1 MNEQRQ
7 EPKLSHRILGAAM
20 NPLQASH
27 GEPHV
32 FSMNEQKVKIDKAL
46 LTLFA
51 LHSSS

>member
-7 EPKLSHRILGAAM
+7 EPKFSHKILGAAM

-32 FSMNEQKVKIDKAL
+32 YLNEWTESEKLIK
-46 LTLFA
+46 
-51 LHSSS
+51 HY